1 MKRHLLAAAV
11 ASAPLL
17 AAAAPALAQV
27 TISNSTS
34 TPVTTA
40 TANNGQPSDVI
51 VSGSIGLTAPGT
63 ALTLNSNNNVNITGS
78 LGATDQDNTFG
89 LVVLGGFTGSAV
101 NQGTINITE
110 SYTAPVDPNN
120 DGLYTGAFAQGTN
133 RIGLEVTNS
142 ATFPGNGS
150 GVFTGNNETVAT
162 VNGNITVNGVTNVG
176 TITVN
181 GNSSYGVLIAA
192 PVVGNYMSLTLI
204 PATSSTTAPI
214 TAIGTIAVVGQ
225 DSVGLEIA
233 PTGSINCAASGCS
246 KGDGVGGAGSTGNM
260 RIGVTSATGP
270 GAQGVVL
277 DGNVG
282 GSVNVEGSVSA
293 TGYRTTTRQTNPF
306 ISIIYSQMEMQQGG
320 SAMTVGGNI
329 GGGLIVSAMPIGAG
343 TSSAYSSNTY
353 ADLDNDGVPDVLQGT
368 GAVIAYGS
376 SPALQV
382 GSATGNAITLGL
394 YSGSNYVSLYNG
406 ATGPTSLAPTGQ
418 FGLVIQGSIL
428 GEGLFDQLTS
438 PYLLNPASA
447 TALQIGGPILVTPE
461 IYTYNSNYQPTSTT
475 PTAAIYGASGAV
487 DIKGGVYNSGT
498 IAAYAYQ
505 ADATAIHVG
514 YNATVPTIYNDGTI
528 YASSTQVNS
537 ALTPTPNS
545 GGSPTTPAPVAVN
558 VVAIQIGD
566 PVGTQIPTGA
576 AQASV
581 TTITNN
587 SGIFAELT
595 GTGGVGGTT
604 KAIVDYTGSLTTI
617 NNSGSIEALLNQ
629 TSVSQ
634 LMPTN
639 IEPLTATAVAI
650 DMHYGTTA
658 QTITQTAVTLP
669 ANIAATV
676 TAYVATSS
684 YTTLNTVVTYEGN
697 LYRSVAS
704 ASPGYDPID
713 YPQYWQEI
721 GAVSP
726 SITGDIY
733 MGSANDTLNISAG
746 TVSAANI
753 TMGAETNTINVL
765 GTGVTNALGDTGF
778 VNVTGAISEQA
789 GGTFVINV
797 NHGQLN
803 DLNPQLGQAAKG
815 ITIGSTGVLEVTADP
830 LHSQNTQFHITGSTP
845 NSANIASGGQIGLI
859 MASLQTAATQNYT
872 IMYGL
877 PGTISAPSLSQ
888 TALGFTPY
896 LYTAT
901 ASYVASASAS
911 TAPGAAPVGDNE
923 ITLAVD
929 RKTAAQLGFNAAEA
943 SAYDPILNSLQQSTS
958 ANQGIQQALL
968 AQTSQAGL
976 KSVYDQL
983 LPNQGQ
989 GIFEALDA
997 AVEKVSALTATP
1009 PDNATHVGGASMWLQ
1024 EVNERVDRTG
1034 IDTLGSDAQV
1044 LGLVGGYERMGAAGG
1059 AVGVTLAYFNAQE
1072 SDTAA
1077 QLGAH
1082 DLASLVEAGVYYRRS
1097 IGGLT
1102 LSARAGGGYGW
1113 FSGERVFAYGTILE
1127 QAQANWTG
1135 AFIDGHLGASY
1146 EFKLFGPYYARPEVS
1161 IDYLRLA
1168 QSGYQE
1174 NGADSA
1180 FNLAVASQTDTQFTG
1195 QAIMTL
1201 GRQWGRAAWF
1211 RTEVRFGYRAV
1222 IDGSVGDTTANF
1234 LNGTPFTLVGDP
1246 DKGGWA
1252 TVGFSLKTGSEFSYL
1267 ALEGDADLRRGEQR
1281 YDLRVAGRSVF

>member
-27 TISNSTS
+27 TISNSTN
-34 TPVTTA
+34 TPVQTA
-40 TANNGQPSDVI
+40 TANNGAPSDVI
-51 VSGSIGLTAPGT
+51 VSGSIGLTTAGT
-63 ALTLNSNNNVNITGS
+63 ATTPINALTLNSNNNVNITGS
-78 LGATDQDNTFG
+78 LGSTSLDYTGG
-89 LVVLGGFTGSAV
+89 LDILGGYTGSAV

-110 SYTAPVDPNN
+110 SYTPPTDPNN
-120 DGLYTGAFAQGTN
+120 DGLYTGAFAQGSN
-133 RIGLEVTNS
+133 RVGLEVT
-142 ATFPGNGS
+142 GS
-150 GVFTGNNETVAT
+150 GVFTGNNQTVSTA
-162 VNGNITVNGVTNVG
+162 NGNITVNGVTNLG

-181 GNSSYGVLIAA
+181 GNDSYGVLIAA
-192 PVVGNYMSLTLI
+192 PIVGNYMSLSVI
-204 PATSSTTAPI
+204 PATSATTSP
-214 TAIGTIAVVGQ
+214 TGSIGTITVVGQ
-225 DSVGLEIA
+225 DSVGFEIA
-233 PTGSINCAASGCS
+233 PGGAIDCAASGCS
-246 KGDGVGGAGSTGNM
+246 KGDGVGGAGASGNL

-277 DGNVG
+277 NGSVG
-282 GSVNVEGSVSA
+282 GSVNVEGSVTA

-306 ISIIYSQMEMQQGG
+306 IAIIYSQMEMQQGG
-320 SAMTVGGNI
+320 AAMTVGGSI
-329 GGGLIVSAMPIGAG
+329 GGGLIISAPPTIL
-343 TSSAYSSNTY
+343 NTTDNS

-368 GAVIAYGS
+368 GSVLSYGS
-376 SPALQV
+376 APAMQI
-382 GSATGNAITLGL
+382 GSATGNPITIGA
-394 YSGSNYVSLYNG
+394 YTGSSYVSQYNG
-406 ATGPTSLAPTGQ
+406 ASVAPSG
-418 FGLVIQGSIL
+418 FGLVIQGSVL
-428 GEGLFDQLTS
+428 GESLFDQLTS
-438 PYLLNPASA
+438 PYLLKPVSA
-447 TALQIGGPILVTPE
+447 TALQIGGPILITPE
-461 IYTYNSNYQPTSTT
+461 IYTYNSNNQPTSTT
-475 PTAAIYGASGAV
+475 PTAAVYGTSGTV
-487 DIKGGVYNSGT
+487 NIVGGVYNRGT

-545 GGSPTTPAPVAVN
+545 GGYPTTPTPVAVN

-566 PVGTQIPTGA
+566 PTTTPNPAGTAP
-576 AQASV
+576 ASV

-587 SGIFAELT
+587 SGILAELT

-604 KAIVDYTGSLTTI
+604 KAIVDYTGSLQNI

-629 TSVSQ
+629 TSVAN
-634 LMPTN
+634 LMPTS
-639 IEPLTATAVAI
+639 IAPLAATAVAI

-669 ANIAATV
+669 SSIPV

-684 YTTLNTVVTYEGN
+684 YATLNTVVTYLGN
-697 LYRSVAS
+697 IYRNVAE

-733 MGSANDTLNISAG
+733 MGSGNDTLNISAG

-753 TMGAETNTINVL
+753 TMGAGVNTINVE
-765 GTGVTNALGDTGF
+765 GSGVTNTLGDTGF

-789 GGTFVINV
+789 GGAFVINV

-803 DLNPQLGQAAKG
+803 DLNPQLGQAAKS
-815 ITIGSTGVLEVTADP
+815 ITVGSTGILEVTADP
-830 LHSQNTQFHITGSTP
+830 LHSQNTQFVISGSTP
-845 NSANIASGGQIGLI
+845 NSATIASGGQIGLI
-859 MASLQTAATQNYT
+859 MASLQTTTTPQSYT
-872 IMYGL
+872 IMYGA

-901 ASYVASASAS
+901 ASFIASAPAS
-911 TAPGAAPVGDNE
+911 SAPGAAPAGDNE
-923 ITLAVD
+923 INLTVNL
-929 RKTAAQLGFNAAEA
+929 KTPAQMGFNAAEA
-943 SAYDPILNSLQQSTS
+943 AAFDPALVSLQKNST
-958 ANQGIQQALL
+958 ATNLNIQQALL
-968 AQTSQAGL
+968 AQTTQAGL

-1009 PDNATHVGGASMWLQ
+1009 PDNATHIGASSMWLQ
-1024 EVNERVDRTG
+1024 EVNERVQRTG
-1034 IDTLGSDAQV
+1034 IDTLGSDAQA

-1059 AVGVTLAYFNAQE
+1059 AVGVTLAYFNISE
-1072 SDTAA
+1072 NDSAA

-1082 DLASLVEAGVYYRRS
+1082 DLASLVEASVYYRRS
-1097 IGGLT
+1097 IGALT

-1113 FSGERVFAYGTILE
+1113 FSDERVFAYGTTLE

-1135 AFIDGHLGASY
+1135 AFVDGHLGASY
-1146 EFKLFGPYYARPEVS
+1146 EIKLFGPYYARPEVS

-1168 QSGYQE
+1168 QGGYQE
-1174 NGADSA
+1174 HGPDSA
-1180 FNLAVASQTDTQFTG
+1180 FNLAVEAQTDTQFTG

-1201 GRQWGRAAWF
+1201 GRQWGRASWL

-1222 IDGSVGDTTANF
+1222 IDGTVGDTTANF